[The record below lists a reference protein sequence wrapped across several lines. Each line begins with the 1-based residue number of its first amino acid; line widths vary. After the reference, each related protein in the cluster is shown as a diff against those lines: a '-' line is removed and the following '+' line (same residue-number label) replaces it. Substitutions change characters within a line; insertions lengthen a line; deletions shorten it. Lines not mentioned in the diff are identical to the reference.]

1 MTGTDAL
8 VGEIVADIASTE
20 IRRTSASGGRPG
32 LRISGFS
39 EGEVVAIAT
48 RLGGLQ
54 VPGRAAPA
62 TVKVGTRR
70 QIEGLPA
77 TVRLA
82 TDETLTMWRNADV
95 AALIIVDLDPQG
107 DEAGLRGSLHQLND
121 QNVLTRSL
129 GDADREGEDIV
140 LRHAWQMAGRGGEPP
155 HRLVSDLEV
164 VRLAV
169 TQDEGLSLR
178 RWVRFV
184 WSICADLSEVAL
196 LTPTEIDRVVGCRL
210 AVVGMFPDSLL
221 FSDERS
227 SRSRLVKN
235 LRSAAL
241 RQPSGSQITEDDL
254 LTRIDLVR
262 LDERIVELAGASS
275 EAAVREAMR
284 EVVRGEGEA
293 ARQRIELEAW
303 LQLFERRAQDGLG
316 AQIRLRIASH
326 YPTRLEEFDEL
337 EVEPGLDRSEQD
349 AAERLVNAEPAD
361 ADSSIVELLPATL
374 RRRVEKLAYPDARI
388 EPDPLRALLHGLHV
402 LHEAPATQEG
412 DAERGE
418 SQVSLLVEGP
428 PEQGRWTRWLFR
440 FLYGRVLEDVVEQ
453 SSSDLGLKLSID
465 QQLREAE
472 RPPDPED
479 NEEFELSVEWAP
491 LRLAVS
497 SSDAGIRRF
506 RWDPQSDPGLV
517 ALASVVF
524 DDHMVCG
531 DRLDTDFETWCA
543 SLLDPRR
550 WGRLGNGGVTMS
562 GSTAEEF
569 AQLRARWLSELRDGL
584 DPEPIDEYVNE
595 WAVLVSKARN
605 VLVPHNS
612 PLPELKEVVLTDV
625 VEVPDD
631 RLVMLATHP
640 LRLRWIASH
649 MQRMIEL
656 LVRALADGLSLN
668 PENTELFFDWLD
680 RVSPHGLPPFV
691 VGADEVVAV
700 AVREFG
706 WHEEYAAVRRGGGE
720 DRDWLANVDDT
731 AVDEM
736 VSVIVAYLDSYPHKR
751 DGVVVLLLSR
761 DGSPRLP
768 VRLVQRL
775 RSRVSGV
782 RVEINVCAPRATH
795 HDIVQAFEDTFG
807 DEETA
812 PDRLFPDVQLVLK
825 EWVPDEDPPLADL
838 RDRVDVAL
846 APAVFGT
853 RTSLKNL
860 TRSPNAALSGGFDPW
875 ISSPSHNLAESSENV
890 VRVLLPSEQDP
901 ILEAWSTLCVRH
913 EAHSPVAPQE
923 DANTDYFALQVRFDR
938 QQRVFTGLHEVAHWV
953 VTLDSFIGRDQ
964 VDALPGRPDVI
975 LVRTGVGK
983 NEAYTLIVSSTTGRR
998 FVVDRLRRKLRNDL
1012 RLGDELPTDELA
1024 LRLYEVGRNVV
1035 PGAVLRAL
1043 GLGRAAHE
1051 ILGLVVSRH
1060 EVARSAPV
1068 DRTKSGME
1076 VWISFDEH
1084 LGWFGRTQRMRADL
1098 GRFVFTVET
1107 DGTVQLSILVVE
1119 SKFRRNEDVG
1129 VAESQL
1135 DRTVDLCANAFGR
1148 GHERAADTQ
1157 FWWRELAAAVE
1168 QESKI
1173 ELPATE
1179 LPARSLFGPPAEG
1192 VGEAIMQ
1199 AIRAGKVELTDIG
1212 GTAVAISSDVAGGA
1226 PGPARLGSHVLLR
1239 IHRQKLLA
1247 ILGRLLGN
1255 EAFSTFEEALSG
1267 ERDDSAAVDTAGPA
1281 DSTYSEAPLQP
1292 RDEPTP
1298 EPQADGTTTG
1308 SAAASDSDEP
1318 PSWRGLGGLELR
1330 ARYERLL
1337 DVFSQHNVAVVPPE
1351 SDAWDEG
1358 PGFYVLRV
1366 VPRPG
1371 VTVDRVMNRV
1381 NEIQLA
1387 LSLPAESRVR
1397 AIQDR
1402 GAIVFEVP
1410 KSADERYPVLTSQL
1424 WPRSPVVEEALVVP
1438 LGEDIKGQPVTLE
1451 FSSPD
1456 SPHLLV
1462 AGTTGSGK
1470 SVALESIL
1478 HALCRYPV
1486 ERISLFLVDPKG
1498 TELLDFAED
1507 PRVVGQIGMDAQDA
1521 IAMLEVSVE
1530 EMQRRYGLFRTV
1542 RARSLGDYNR
1552 SVSAE
1557 EALPWRVVVL
1567 DEYADLTSDPDDKT
1581 SIERLLR
1588 RLAQKA
1594 RAAGIHVIVATQ
1606 RPSAD
1611 VVSTTIRSNFPA
1623 QLALRVKTATDS
1635 RIILD
1640 ETGAE
1645 TLAGQ
1650 GDAFLRTARG
1660 TRRLQVAYF
1669 DL

>member
-1 MTGTDAL
+1 MTDTDL
-8 VGEIVADIASTE
+8 LIGEIVADIARTE
-20 IRRTSASGGRPG
+20 INRSSAGGGRPG

-39 EGEVVAIAT
+39 EREVVAIAA
-48 RLGGLQ
+48 RLDGLQ

-70 QIEGLPA
+70 SIEGLPA
-77 TVRLA
+77 NAVLSA
-82 TDETLTMWRNADV
+82 DETLTKWRNADV
-95 AALIIVDLDPQG
+95 SALIIIDLDPQG

-121 QNVLTRSL
+121 QNVLTRSP
-129 GDADREGEDIV
+129 GDTDGMGDDIV
-140 LRHAWQMAGRGGEPP
+140 LRHAWRMAGRQSRPQ
-155 HRLVSDLEV
+155 HRLESGLEV
-164 VRLAV
+164 IRQAV
-169 TQDEGLSLR
+169 TQDEGISLR

-184 WSICADLSEVAL
+184 WSICTDLSRVAL
-196 LTPTEIDRVVGCRL
+196 LTPGEIDRVVGRRL

-221 FSDERS
+221 FLDERS

-241 RQPSGSQITEDDL
+241 RQPTGAQITEDDL
-254 LTRIDLVR
+254 LMRIESVR
-262 LDERIVELAGASS
+262 LDERLVELTGELS

-284 EVVRGEGEA
+284 EVVRGEREA
-293 ARQRIELEAW
+293 ARQRIELEVW

-316 AQIRLRIASH
+316 AQIRSRITSH
-326 YPTRLEEFDEL
+326 HPTRLEEFDEL

-361 ADSSIVELLPATL
+361 AAPSIVELLPAPL

-388 EPDPLRALLHGLHV
+388 EPDPLRALLHSLHV
-402 LHEAPATQEG
+402 LHEVPTSQDGE
-412 DAERGE
+412 AEPVA
-418 SQVSLLVEGP
+418 SKVSLVMEGP

-440 FLYGRVLEDVVEQ
+440 FLYGRVLDDVVEQ
-453 SSSDLGLKLSID
+453 SSSGIGLALTID
-465 QQLREAE
+465 QVLREAE

-479 NEEFELSVEWAP
+479 NEEFEPSVEWAP

-497 SSDAGIRRF
+497 IPESGIRRF

-517 ALASVVF
+517 ALAAVIF
-524 DDHMVCG
+524 DDNLVCG
-531 DRLDTDFETWCA
+531 YRLDTDFETWCE

-550 WGRLGNGGVTMS
+550 WGRLGDGGVSAMS
-562 GSTAEEF
+562 GPTAEEF
-569 AQLRARWLSELRDGL
+569 AQIRARRLRDLRDGFAPETL
-584 DPEPIDEYVNE
+584 DDYLNE
-595 WAVLVSKARN
+595 WEVFLGKARD

-625 VEVPDD
+625 VELPGD

-640 LRLRWIASH
+640 LRLRWIVSH
-649 MQRMIEL
+649 LHRMTEL

-700 AVREFG
+700 AVREYG
-706 WHEEYAAVRRGGGE
+706 WHEEYAAVRRDGGE

-761 DGSPRLP
+761 DGSARLP

-775 RSRVSGV
+775 RGRVGGV
-782 RVEINVCAPRATH
+782 RVELNLCAPRATH

-825 EWVPDEDPPLADL
+825 GWAPDEDPPLAEL
-838 RDRVDVAL
+838 RDRVDIAL

-860 TRSPNAALSGGFDPW
+860 TRSPNASLSGGFDAW
-875 ISSPSHNLAESSENV
+875 ISSPFHDLAESSENV
-890 VRVLLPSEQDP
+890 VRVLLPTEQDP
-901 ILEAWSTLCVRH
+901 VLEAWSTLCVRH

-964 VDALPGRPDVI
+964 IDALPDRPDVI

-983 NEAYTLIVSSTTGRR
+983 NEAYTLIVSSMTGRR
-998 FVVDRLRRKLRNDL
+998 FVVDRLRRKLHHDL
-1012 RLGDELPTDELA
+1012 RLGDELPIDELA

-1060 EVARSAPV
+1060 DVARSAPV
-1068 DRTKSGME
+1068 DRATSGME

-1098 GRFVFTVET
+1098 GRFVFTVEP
-1107 DGTVQLSILVVE
+1107 DGAVRLAILVVE
-1119 SKFRRNEDVG
+1119 SKFRRTEDLG
-1129 VAESQL
+1129 AAESQL
-1135 DRTVDLCANAFGR
+1135 DRTVELCANAFGR
-1148 GHERAADTQ
+1148 ERAADTK

-1173 ELPATE
+1173 GLPPSE
-1179 LPARSLFGPPAEG
+1179 LPARSLFGPAAEG
-1192 VGEAIMQ
+1192 AGAVILQ
-1199 AIRAGKVELTDIG
+1199 AIRAGQVELTDIG
-1212 GTAVAISSDVAGGA
+1212 GVAVAISSDLPGPA
-1226 PGPARLGSHVLLR
+1226 PGPTRLGRHVL
-1239 IHRQKLLA
+1239 HRVHHMELLA
-1247 ILGRLLGN
+1247 ILKCLLAH
-1255 EAFSTFEEALSG
+1255 EAPATGEETSQIELSG
-1267 ERDDSAAVDTAGPA
+1267 TIADTATPA
-1281 DSTYSEAPLQP
+1281 DLAIVDSPAGWREESE
-1292 RDEPTP
+1292 P
-1298 EPQADGTTTG
+1298 ERRSGGT
-1308 SAAASDSDEP
+1308 SAAAVVPTGSGDTP
-1318 PSWRGLGGLELR
+1318 AGRGLGELELR
-1330 ARYERLL
+1330 GRYERLL
-1337 DVFSQHNVAVVPPE
+1337 DVFSQHNVPVAPPE
-1351 SDAWDEG
+1351 VGAWDEG

-1381 NEIQLA
+1381 SEIQLA

-1410 KSADERYPVLTSQL
+1410 KATEERYPVLTSLL
-1424 WPRSPVVEEALVVP
+1424 WPRSPLVEEALVVP
-1438 LGEDIKGQPVTLE
+1438 LGEDIQGRPVTLE

-1470 SVALESIL
+1470 SVALEAVL
-1478 HALCRYPV
+1478 HALCRYSA

-1498 TELLDFAED
+1498 TELLDFADD

-1521 IAMLEVSVE
+1521 IAILEESVE

-1542 RARSLGDYNR
+1542 RARSLADYNR
-1552 SVSAE
+1552 SVSTE
-1557 EALPWRVVVL
+1557 QPLPWRVVVL

-1594 RAAGIHVIVATQ
+1594 RAAGIHIIVATQ

-1660 TRRLQVAYF
+1660 MKRLQVAYF
-1669 DL
+1669 DF